1 MFAGEL
7 ASVRWVA
14 RRGLRSACAAGAV
27 LLASSGSRAQAPALP
42 PLTAGTPASAPS
54 AEAGSDV
61 ARSNELFREGRRLLA
76 EGRGDEACARFR
88 ASLALRRSPGTLL
101 NIGKCHD
108 ASGDLTGAVAVF
120 EETLALARA
129 EPDPR
134 KSEAWSGA
142 ARAELDALAARVPRL
157 IVSAPTDA
165 SVRVALDG
173 KAFSAFGSE
182 QPLNPGPHVLEA
194 AAPDEPPIEHRFEL
208 VEYQVLVLSLS
219 ALSPAEAKVG
229 EAGPGP
235 LAATASDVPELDP
248 GDSSG
253 QSRLWPWTI
262 LGAGGAVL
270 IAGGVT
276 GAIAASKASDLDRE
290 CPERQCPGDLSAP
303 ESVHRTAVIADVLM
317 GVGLVGLGVGAT
329 WLLWPEDD
337 TAPSLS
343 ASCDGRGC
351 SASVRAS
358 FL

>member
-1 MFAGEL
+1 M
-7 ASVRWVA
+7 
-14 RRGLRSACAAGAV
+14 
-27 LLASSGSRAQAPALP
+27 LLASGGSRAQAPALP
-42 PLTAGTPASAPS
+42 PLTAGAPAGVTS
-54 AEAGSDV
+54 AEDSDV

-76 EGRGDEACARFR
+76 EGRGDEACSRFQ

-101 NIGKCHD
+101 NIGKCLE
-108 ASGDLTGAVAVF
+108 ASGDLTGAVSAF

-182 QPLNPGPHVLEA
+182 QPLNPGPHVLQA
-194 AAPDEPPIEHRFEL
+194 TAPDEPPLEHRFEL
-208 VEYQVLVLSLS
+208 VEHQLLVLSLS
-219 ALSPAEAKVG
+219 ALAPAEAKVG

-235 LAATASDVPELDP
+235 LAATASAVPELEP
-248 GDSSG
+248 RDSSG
-253 QSRLWPWTI
+253 GSGLWPWTI
-262 LGAGGAVL
+262 LGVGGAVL

-276 GAIAASKASDLDRE
+276 GAIAAGKASDLDRE

-303 ESVHRTAVIADVLM
+303 ESARRTAVIADVLM
-317 GVGLVGLGVGAT
+317 GAGLVGVGVGAI

-337 TAPSLS
+337 TAPALS
-343 ASCDGRGC
+343 ASCDARGC
-351 SASVRAS
+351 GAAVRAR
-358 FL
+358 F